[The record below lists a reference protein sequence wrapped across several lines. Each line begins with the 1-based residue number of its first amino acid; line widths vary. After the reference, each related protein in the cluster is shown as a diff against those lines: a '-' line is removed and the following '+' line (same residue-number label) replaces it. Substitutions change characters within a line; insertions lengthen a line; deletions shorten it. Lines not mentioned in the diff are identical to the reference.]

1 MQTEGLP
8 DGMRISGSVS
18 ERPDDGCMLHP
29 NTFCTMHT
37 DEQFRSIQEIHDLLA
52 DSRKDYKAT
61 AQRVDDQQVKQLLLR
76 ISSQRTALE
85 SELAQDLVQHDPRAK
100 PGSGT
105 MAGTIHRVALKFRD
119 MLNNTSEVNVLVE
132 CERQELDLLRRY
144 QKVLN
149 SIDLNEASRATLA
162 RQYAEIERNLHEI
175 TETRQ
180 ALESVEH

>member
-1 MQTEGLP
+1 
-8 DGMRISGSVS
+8 
-18 ERPDDGCMLHP
+18 
-29 NTFCTMHT
+29 MHT
-37 DEQFRSIQEIHDLLA
+37 DEQFASIQEIHDLPPIAGRTIRPLQKRGRSA
-52 DSRKDYKAT
+52 G
-61 AQRVDDQQVKQLLLR
+61 KQLLL
-76 ISSQRTALE
+76 SSVPNVPHLRGIGTGPGNTTR
-85 SELAQDLVQHDPRAK
+85 VK

-149 SIDLNEASRATLA
+149 TIDLNEASRATLA